1 MYNYVAGVFFMM
13 NSDVLVLMVNT
24 RNGDENDDGVL
35 MKYSGDDLFLTFD
48 LLVDLRRTMIG
59 HQ

>member
-35 MKYSGDDLFLTFD
+35 MINSGDAS
-48 LLVDLRRTMIG
+48 
-59 HQ
+59 

>member
-1 MYNYVAGVFFMM
+1 MSLVFFFMM

-35 MKYSGDDLFLTFD
+35 MINSGDAS
-48 LLVDLRRTMIG
+48 
-59 HQ
+59 